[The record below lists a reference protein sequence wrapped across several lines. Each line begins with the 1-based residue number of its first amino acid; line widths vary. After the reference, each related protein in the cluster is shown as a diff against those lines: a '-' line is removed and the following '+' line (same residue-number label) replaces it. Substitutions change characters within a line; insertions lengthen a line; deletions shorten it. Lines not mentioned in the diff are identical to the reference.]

1 MKIIYPSAQPI
12 TLCYDGAFTV
22 HTCEDENYR
31 LEEVL
36 ETIKGDFETYAF
48 DECTVINAATG
59 EVIAIIY
66 NE

>member
-12 TLCYDGAFTV
+12 TLCYDGAFSV
-22 HTCEDENYR
+22 HTFEDKNYR

-36 ETIKGDFETYAF
+36 DTIEGDFENYGF
-48 DECTVINAATG
+48 DECDVINARTG

-66 NE
+66 DE